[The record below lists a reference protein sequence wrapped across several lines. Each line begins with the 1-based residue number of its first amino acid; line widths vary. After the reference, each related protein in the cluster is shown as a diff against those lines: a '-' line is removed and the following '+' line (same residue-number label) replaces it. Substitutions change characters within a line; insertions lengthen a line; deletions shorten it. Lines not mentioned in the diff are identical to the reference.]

1 MRKGCKCSNKFVDID
16 IITLKKQDFCGI
28 IMSSI
33 VGTMNDESI
42 EKRGPI
48 MSLEIQLKIQK
59 IKNINNFDYTFSFQK
74 GIYAL
79 VGENAVGK
87 STVMSAIASVVYG
100 QNLKKLGDSELCS
113 NSMVNIKCL
122 DQENTWLF
130 DEETKKLKSDSLGI
144 SFYGIYEGSVFN
156 GTRFE
161 DMQNLDDLI
170 ADESFIS
177 QLVPATDDLKDALSQ
192 ILHGQKGYYKEL
204 YKLKTMD
211 IARRYGLGNM
221 PYFLKLNSGK
231 YVSKYKMS
239 SGECMLISLLNF
251 INSTA
256 LKPEQIKHK
265 HRVTT
270 ERLFVFIDEVELAL
284 HPSSIDRLLEYMTN
298 MIAQKDL
305 TVLFSSHSSELIR
318 KIQPRNIFYMKN
330 DNGEARIISPC
341 YPQYAIKSLYN
352 HDGYDCT
359 ILVEDKVSELIVRKL
374 IVDYRTKN
382 NLLINVLP
390 VGGWNNTLELQ
401 RNFCEQN
408 ILGRDKFTF
417 SIIDGDVAG
426 EVNKNDKYKPLKKLF
441 LPIKSLEKYLYQN
454 IIEQNNIDLIT
465 YIGNRFFVLTSFDD
479 IIKECKRNEYVV
491 KDTSGKALY
500 EVMIKKL
507 NAERVSEDTL
517 IKDFSEYLFEK
528 ENFSKLQENIEKFI
542 EVNFAK
548 RG

>member
-1 MRKGCKCSNKFVDID
+1 MKIKIHLR
-16 IITLKKQDFCGI
+16 
-28 IMSSI
+28 
-33 VGTMNDESI
+33 
-42 EKRGPI
+42 RGFF
-48 MSLEIQLKIQK
+48 MSLEIQLEIQK
-59 IKNINNFDYTFSFQK
+59 IKNINNFRYTFSFNK

-87 STVMSAIASVVYG
+87 STVMSAIASMVYG

-113 NSMVNIKCL
+113 ESKVAIKCL
-122 DQENTWLF
+122 DQEDIWTY
-130 DEETKKLKSDSLGI
+130 DEYTKKLKPEALKI

-161 DMQNLDDLI
+161 DMKNLDDLI
-170 ADESFIS
+170 ADEGFVK
-177 QLVPATDDLKDALSQ
+177 QLVPATDDLKEALSQ
-192 ILHGQKGYYKEL
+192 ILHGEKGHYKEL

-211 IARRYGLGNM
+211 IARQYGLGNM
-221 PYFLKLNSGK
+221 PYFLKLNNGK
-231 YVSKYKMS
+231 FISKYKMS

-265 HRVTT
+265 HRVTSD
-270 ERLFVFIDEVELAL
+270 RLFVFIDEVELAL

-298 MIAQKDL
+298 MVEQKEL

-318 KIQPRNIFYMKN
+318 RIQPRNIFYMKN
-330 DNGEARIISPC
+330 EDGAVRIISPC

-417 SIIDGDVAG
+417 SIIDGDVAV
-426 EVNKNDKYKPLKKLF
+426 EVKKNPKYKPLKKLF
-441 LPIKSLEKYLYQN
+441 LPIKSMEKYLYQK
-454 IIEQNNIDLIT
+454 ILVEKNIDLIT
-465 YIGNRFFVLTSFDD
+465 YIGNRFFILTSFDD
-479 IIKECKRNEYVV
+479 IVKECRGNEYVM
-491 KDTSGKALY
+491 KDKSGKASY
-500 EVMIKKL
+500 ELIIKRL
-507 NAERVSEDTL
+507 TLEHVTEDSL
-517 IKDFSEYLFEK
+517 IEDFSEYLFEK
-528 ENFSKLQENIEKFI
+528 ENFSKLKDDIEKFI
-542 EVNFAK
+542 DTNFVK
-548 RG
+548 R